1 MSEQELVENANIEND
16 ATGRIIL
23 DNIEYYSKKRQINKG
38 DLERAI
44 GVTPGFLSRYD
55 KKDNGQNLSIGVLQA
70 IAKKLEIPLVALLD
84 DAQANINR
92 YSSKLSRFINKL
104 TQETLSS
111 NIEWINECKNGGIRY
126 FDIVGLYST
135 YFERSEKNYS
145 YNDKYTIR
153 KFTIPETN
161 ELGYDI
167 LYNDSTIIYSTNSKN
182 KFVNLDNE
190 IRELYETIVFLE
202 NKVLVDPNTMNAID
216 RFLEDDP
223 PF

>member
-1 MSEQELVENANIEND
+1 MSEQELVENTNIEND

-44 GVTPGFLSRYD
+44 GVAPGFLSRYE

-111 NIEWINECKNGGIRY
+111 NIEWVNKCNNLIGI
-126 FDIVGLYST
+126 YST
-135 YFERSEKNYS
+135 KFVRSENGYNYH
-145 YNDKYTIR
+145 DEYTIR
-153 KFTIPETN
+153 KFTNPKNN
-161 ELGYDI
+161 EFGYDI
-167 LYNDSTIIYSTNSKN
+167 VYNSNTVIYSTDSNN
-182 KFVNLDNE
+182 NFVNLDNE
-190 IRELYETIVFLE
+190 IKELYETVVFLE
-202 NKVLVDPNTMNAID
+202 SKVLVDPNTMNAID